1 MEGERARQ
9 AAALARALADIG
21 TFSRLAL
28 PERRL
33 RPYQVEP
40 ARAIAESV
48 EGGLG
53 RSFAIVF
60 SRQAGKDETL
70 AQLLAWLLIRRQR
83 WGGAAVV
90 GAPTFRPQA
99 ALTRDRLLDRLRSP
113 FVAALG
119 GARAR
124 VRDGYVVGLGQ
135 ASVRFLSAAPG
146 ANARGQTADL
156 LLIANE
162 AQDIDPAVWDAVF
175 DPMAA
180 ATNATTVFSGTV
192 WSRETLLARQLAFLE
207 GQEAADGIQRVWRIP
222 WEIVAAEIPAY
233 GERVRA
239 RIAQFG
245 VDHPFIQTEYCL
257 RELDGA
263 GSLFPPQRLAQL
275 AGDHP
280 RRHRAE
286 PGKRYALLLDV
297 AGEEEAAYNPASLQ
311 ANARRDS
318 TALTVIEVEESRSR
332 GIEKMHGVGDRPTES
347 SSGDGGCCA
356 VSPRLLDFSTPRLPV
371 YRIVDRMAWTGV
383 RHTALHAQLV
393 DLARN
398 VWRASVVVVDATGV
412 GAGLASFLAASL
424 GERRGGRAI
433 PVVPFVFSAASKSAL
448 GWDLLGLIDA
458 GRLKDY
464 RDDGDALSR
473 LFRAQLAATTYETPP
488 GPGRPLRWGV
498 PAGKGHD
505 DLVMS
510 AALAATLDEFDWR
523 ERVARGT
530 SDGA

>member
-1 MEGERARQ
+1 MDGTKTRPE
-9 AAALARALADIG
+9 AALARALADVG

-33 RPYQVEP
+33 RPYQIEP
-40 ARAIAESV
+40 ARAIAESI
-48 EGGLG
+48 ERGLG

-70 AQLLAWLLIRRQR
+70 AQLLAWLLIRRQWR
-83 WGGAAVV
+83 GGNAIV

-99 ALTRDRLLDRLRSP
+99 ALTRDRLLDRLHSP
-113 FVAALG
+113 IVAALG
-119 GARAR
+119 GAGARA
-124 VRDGYVVGLGQ
+124 RDGYAVAVGR
-135 ASVRFLSAAPG
+135 ASARFLSAAAG

-156 LLIANE
+156 LLVANE

-192 WSRETLLARQLAFLE
+192 WSRETLLARQLAFLDA
-207 GQEAADGIQRVWRIP
+207 QEAADGIRRVWRIP
-222 WEIVAAEIPAY
+222 WQIVAAEIPVY

-263 GSLFPPQRLAQL
+263 GSLFPPHRLAQL

-297 AGEEEAAYNPASLQ
+297 AGEEESAFGPASFL

-318 TALTVIEVEESRSR
+318 TALTVVEVEESRSR
-332 GIEKMHGVGDRPTES
+332 GVEKFGRD
-347 SSGDGGCCA
+347 
-356 VSPRLLDFSTPRLPV
+356 
-371 YRIVDRMAWTGV
+371 
-383 RHTALHAQLV
+383 
-393 DLARN
+393 
-398 VWRASVVVVDATGV
+398 
-412 GAGLASFLAASL
+412 GAGPI
-424 GERRGGRAI
+424 G
-433 PVVPFVFSAASKSAL
+433 PP
-448 GWDLLGLIDA
+448 D
-458 GRLKDY
+458 
-464 RDDGDALSR
+464 DDGSR
-473 LFRAQLAATTYETPP
+473 
-488 GPGRPLRWGV
+488 
-498 PAGKGHD
+498 
-505 DLVMS
+505 
-510 AALAATLDEFDWR
+510 
-523 ERVARGT
+523 
-530 SDGA
+530 

>member
-1 MEGERARQ
+1 
-9 AAALARALADIG
+9 
-21 TFSRLAL
+21 
-28 PERRL
+28 
-33 RPYQVEP
+33 
-40 ARAIAESV
+40 
-48 EGGLG
+48 
-53 RSFAIVF
+53 
-60 SRQAGKDETL
+60 
-70 AQLLAWLLIRRQR
+70 
-83 WGGAAVV
+83 
-90 GAPTFRPQA
+90 
-99 ALTRDRLLDRLRSP
+99 LDRLRSP
-113 FVAALG
+113 GLAALG
-119 GARAR
+119 GAGAR
-124 VRDGYVVGLGQ
+124 LRDGYAVGLGR
-135 ASVRFLSAAPG
+135 AAVRFLSAAPG

-156 LLIANE
+156 LLVANE

-207 GQEAADGIQRVWRIP
+207 AQEAADGVRRVWRIP
-222 WEIVAAEIPAY
+222 WETVAAEIPAY

-239 RIAQFG
+239 RISQFG
-245 VDHPFIQTEYCL
+245 LDHPFIQTEYCL

-263 GSLFPPQRLAQL
+263 GSLFPPARLAQL

-297 AGEEEAAYNPASLQ
+297 AGEEEIAPRPASFQ
-311 ANARRDS
+311 ADARRDS
-318 TALTVIEVEESRSR
+318 TALTVVEVEESRSR
-332 GIEKMHGVGDRPTES
+332 GVEQFGRAGAGSIEPPPAGDGDR
-347 SSGDGGCCA
+347 GVD
-356 VSPRLLDFSTPRLPV
+356 SPRLLDFSTPRLPV

-412 GAGLASFLAASL
+412 GAGLASFLAATL
-424 GERRGGRAI
+424 GERRSGRAI
-433 PVVPFVFSAASKSAL
+433 PVAPFVFSAASKSAL

-464 RDDGDALSR
+464 RDDGDRLSR

-488 GPGRPLRWGV
+488 GPGRPLRWSV
-498 PAGKGHD
+498 PAGRGHD

-510 AALAATLDEFDWR
+510 AALAATLDGFDWR
-523 ERVARGT
+523 ERVAYGT
-530 SDGA
+530 EEGSG